1 MLACG
6 CMNPMGVV
14 ATLAGYG
21 LLGLALLAV
30 GTVCLVG
37 LLLGALVAL
46 GHLIRRRRH
55 DDDPEPERPGAPG
68 QGSALASFHW
78 EDSTE

>member
-6 CMNPMGVV
+6 CMNPVGLV
-14 ATLAGYG
+14 ATLTGYG
-21 LLGLALLAV
+21 LLGLTLLAV

-46 GHLIRRRRH
+46 GHLTRRLQE
-55 DDDPEPERPGAPG
+55 DDAPESERPRALG
-68 QGSALASFHW
+68 QDSALASFHW
-78 EDSTE
+78 EDPAE

>member
-1 MLACG
+1 
-6 CMNPMGVV
+6 MNPVGLV
-14 ATLAGYG
+14 ATLTGYG
-21 LLGLALLAV
+21 LLGVALLAV
-30 GTVCLVG
+30 VTVCLVG

-46 GHLIRRRRH
+46 GHLARRRQ
-55 DDDPEPERPGAPG
+55 DDDPEPERPGALG